1 MELLAKKVIELK
13 HSCLYIH
20 AKMDQGERNRVFQNF
35 AQKKAARV
43 LVATDLITR
52 GIDIETVNV
61 VINFDFPSTSETY
74 LHRIGRTGRFGHR
87 GIAVSLITLD
97 CKERLFDIE
106 RQLDTEIKQLPKEV
120 DPSLY

>member
-1 MELLAKKVIELK
+1 
-13 HSCLYIH
+13 
-20 AKMDQGERNRVFQNF
+20 MDQNERNKVFQNF

-87 GIAVSLITLD
+87 GIAVSLITHD
-97 CKERLFDIE
+97 CKERLFEIE

-120 DPSLY
+120 DSSLY